1 MLVLN
6 QNYEPLLVC
15 NAKRALVLLFLG
27 KAEVV
32 ENSDYFAASI
42 RRRFILPSV
51 VRLGSFIR
59 RPRLEVKLSK
69 QNIFRRDRHVCQY
82 CGTSQGTL
90 TIDHLVPKSL
100 GGDDTWDNLVCAC
113 TVCNNKKANRSLKQ
127 SRMTLIKKP
136 RRPHY
141 FSFIQ
146 YSIHNP
152 DDNWKPYL
160 FLGKA

>member
-15 NAKRALVLLFLG
+15 NARRALVLLFLG

-32 ENSDYFAASI
+32 ENSPHFAASI

-59 RPRLEVKLSK
+59 KPRLEVKLSK
-69 QNIFRRDRHVCQY
+69 QNILRRDRHVCQY
-82 CGTSQGTL
+82 CGTSQGSL

>member
-1 MLVLN
+1 MLN

-15 NAKRALVLLFLG
+15 NAKRALLLLLLG

-32 ENSDYFAASI
+32 ENSSFFAASI
-42 RRRFILPSV
+42 RRRYILPSV
-51 VRLGSFIR
+51 VRLGNFIR
-59 RPRLEVKLSK
+59 KPRLEVKLSK
-69 QNIFRRDRHVCQY
+69 QNILRRDRYACQY
-82 CGTSQGTL
+82 CGTSQGPL

-100 GGDDTWDNLVCAC
+100 GGDETWDNLVCAC